1 MTDREIKELAR
12 QIVLEQMR
20 YEVIG
25 IKDVASILGVSI
37 QTVYNRI
44 DEIPHSKSG
53 KTLRFFKADIVKML
67 MR

>member
-1 MTDREIKELAR
+1 MTEKEIKELAK

-25 IKDVASILGVSI
+25 IDDVARILGVSI

-53 KTLRFFKADIVKML
+53 KVLRFFKGDIIKLL